1 MEQRVVFKEKR
12 VEATIQL
19 PCSKSISNRL
29 LIINALA
36 GSGMNPVNLSDS
48 DDTRILQE
56 ALAGDLSRVDVGH
69 AGTAMRFLTAYLCRV
84 PGEHLLTGSER
95 MQRRPI
101 KVLVDALRELGARIE
116 YMGQD
121 GFPPLRIIGT
131 ALQGKTLQVDASV
144 SSQYISA
151 LMMIAPYLPGGLT
164 LTWKGEMVS
173 FPYVRMTARLMRH
186 CGADVRVYKNSIRV
200 RESAYSRAF
209 DAGEPDWSAA
219 SYFYEL
225 LAVAGAGRV
234 FLPGLRADSVQ
245 GDREQVVL
253 WERLGVRSVFAK
265 GGLTLNPCPVTCRSF
280 EADFTGMP
288 DVALSFIVACCLKDI
303 PFRVS
308 GLRTLHVKEC
318 DRVHAVVH
326 ELAKLGYILQE
337 ETDDVLIWTGERN
350 APVSLVIDTY
360 DDHRMAMSFVAAAF
374 NFPGLIIRDP
384 GVVTKS
390 FPRFWE
396 QLQLFNVIN
405 N

>member
-12 VEATIQL
+12 VEVTIQL

-36 GSGMNPVNLSDS
+36 GSETKLVNLSDS

-56 ALAGDLSRVDVGH
+56 ALAGDFVRVDVGH
-69 AGTAMRFLTAYLCRV
+69 AGTAMRFLAAYLCMT

-95 MQRRPI
+95 MRQRPI

-121 GFPPLRIIGT
+121 GCPPLRIIGT
-131 ALQGKTLQVDASV
+131 TLQGKALQVDASV

-173 FPYVRMTARLMRH
+173 FPYVRMTACLMRH

-200 RESAYSRAF
+200 RESVYSRVS
-209 DAGEPDWSAA
+209 DEGESDWSAA
-219 SYFYEL
+219 SYFYEM
-225 LAVAGAGRV
+225 LAVAGAGRI

-245 GDREQVVL
+245 GDREQVAL
-253 WERLGVRSVFAK
+253 WECLGVRSVFSQD
-265 GGLTLNPCPVTCRSF
+265 GLTLHPCLMTCRSF

-308 GLRTLHVKEC
+308 GLRTLHFKEC
-318 DRVHAVVH
+318 DRVYAVVH
-326 ELAKLGYILQE
+326 ELAKLGYILLE
-337 ETDDVLIWTGERN
+337 ETDDVLIWTGKRDI
-350 APVSLVIDTY
+350 PVSLSIDTY
-360 DDHRMAMSFVAAAF
+360 DDHRMAMAFVAAAF

-384 GVVTKS
+384 GVVAKS

-396 QLQLFNVIN
+396 QLQLS
-405 N
+405 